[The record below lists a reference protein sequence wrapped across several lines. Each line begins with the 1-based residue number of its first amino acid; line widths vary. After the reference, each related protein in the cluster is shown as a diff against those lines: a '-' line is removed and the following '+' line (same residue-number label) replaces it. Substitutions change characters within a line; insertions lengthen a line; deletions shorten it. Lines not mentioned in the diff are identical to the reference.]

1 MRGTL
6 HIDTGGIGRE
16 ILNAFEGLSADFL
29 KSSKAAFGDRTPV
42 QALDYLKERAEE
54 RLKPFLKLAYK
65 YWDVELGTVDLK
77 YLPNGSGEMTKR
89 LPTIQEPE
97 ARSIIAMWF
106 AVRTIS
112 SLMNV
117 LHMQGTMV
125 AYTTL
130 PSRRLNVDW
139 EQSYDLIATV
149 RLTDPFT
156 IATSAL
162 CDVIHLLGYYPLET
176 ILRHDPQELIMYAVS
191 GDYEFFGGYRPPSI
205 MRGDDFKP
213 RFTEYSNYLGQE
225 SDKLSS
231 KRYLREIHRFTREL
245 ASGSNAP
252 GVKIALSDI
261 DPNGRGT
268 SGTMPGVIR
277 RRST

>member
-1 MRGTL
+1 
-6 HIDTGGIGRE
+6 
-16 ILNAFEGLSADFL
+16 
-29 KSSKAAFGDRTPV
+29 
-42 QALDYLKERAEE
+42 
-54 RLKPFLKLAYK
+54 
-65 YWDVELGTVDLK
+65 
-77 YLPNGSGEMTKR
+77 
-89 LPTIQEPE
+89 
-97 ARSIIAMWF
+97 
-106 AVRTIS
+106 
-112 SLMNV
+112 
-117 LHMQGTMV
+117 
-125 AYTTL
+125 
-130 PSRRLNVDW
+130 
-139 EQSYDLIATV
+139 
-149 RLTDPFT
+149 
-156 IATSAL
+156 
-162 CDVIHLLGYYPLET
+162 
-176 ILRHDPQELIMYAVS
+176 MYAVS